1 MVGSKSTYVGKPDVP
16 LDVMKRLQVFICVAS
31 NQITKKQAMKELG
44 CSKPRLHTL
53 IHRAEQALI
62 DALTPSKG
70 GRPAQSAELKAL
82 KQQTRQL
89 QRQIQRLEREKEK
102 LRIQNE
108 ALRMSLKSR
117 PRERSRRGGLVA
129 REDDEMAQ
137 ECLLA
142 SCQMHSV
149 GLSMAVIALA
159 LCVGL
164 STLRRWSSRA
174 RNGERL
180 VNPRGPAPRLAP
192 GEILEAEVIEILDEQ
207 RGQTGAVVLSKTTG
221 GSRRACATVKADY
234 LRNKERERKRTS
246 LRVRISFAGLMRSFD
261 QLFVHIDGI
270 KRVVLV
276 CADALV
282 PFRTSITLVDA
293 YDAENVAR
301 VIAADIARWG
311 PPLIWRFDR
320 AKSHLTK
327 LVLDLLDGWG
337 VLPLCGPPRYPG
349 YYGQMERMNL
359 EHRQWL
365 RLGPLLTAGN
375 IAYELDWMR
384 TVLNERVI
392 RPILN
397 YRTAAGVWE
406 ERSPPT
412 IDRRQLKQ
420 EVYDL
425 ASGRYGELAGQRD
438 AEQISWRWAM
448 ETAMTNR
455 GLVSIERGAWS

>member
-1 MVGSKSTYVGKPDVP
+1 MAGSKSTYVRKPDVP
-16 LDVMKRLQVFICVAS
+16 LAVATRLHVVIGVLS
-31 NQITKKQAMKELG
+31 KQITMKQAMQELG
-44 CSKPRLHTL
+44 YSKPRTNTL
-53 IHRAEQALI
+53 VHRAEQALI
-62 DALTPSKG
+62 DALTPSKS
-70 GRPAQSAELKAL
+70 GRPAQSEQLRAL
-82 KQQTRQL
+82 KQQTKQQLRQL
-89 QRQIQRLEREKEK
+89 ERLEREKEK

-142 SCQMHSV
+142 ACQMHIA
-149 GLSMAVIALA
+149 GLSMAVVALA

-174 RNGERL
+174 RDGERL
-180 VNPRGPAPRLAP
+180 VNQRGPAPRLGP
-192 GEILEAEVIEILDEQ
+192 GEILEADIIEILDEE
-207 RGQTGAVVLSKTTG
+207 RGQTGAVVLSKRTG
-221 GSRRACATVKADY
+221 GSRRACATVKEDY
-234 LRNKERERKRTS
+234 LTNRERERKRTS
-246 LRVRISFAGLMRSFD
+246 LRVRISFPGLMRSFD
-261 QLFVHIDGI
+261 QLFVRIDGI
-270 KRVVLV
+270 KRVLLV

-293 YDAENVAR
+293 YDAVNVAR
-301 VIAADIARWG
+301 VIATDIAMWG
-311 PPLIWRFDR
+311 APLIWRFDR
-320 AKSHLTK
+320 ARSHLTK
-327 LVLDLLDGWG
+327 MVLDLLDSWG

-365 RLGPLLTAGN
+365 RLGPLLTARN
-375 IAYELDWMR
+375 IAYELGRMR
-384 TVLNERVI
+384 IVLNERVI

-420 EVYDL
+420 EVHDMA
-425 ASGRYGELAGQRD
+425 ASRYGELVGKKD
-438 AEQISWRWAM
+438 AEQISWRWAI
-448 ETAMTNR
+448 ETAMRNS
-455 GLVSIERGAWS
+455 GLVSIERGAWG